1 MQRCTFAQGGDIS
14 DVPTI
19 RKDTRDVELADFEG
33 FDAVIHL
40 AALSNDP
47 LGNLRAGL
55 TDDINHRAS
64 VRIAEL
70 AKKAGVKRFV
80 FASSC
85 SNYGKAGE
93 GMIDETGAL
102 NPVTAYG
109 ESKVSSERDIA
120 RLAGDGFCPVYLRP
134 ATAYGVSPRLR
145 FDIVLNNLVAWA
157 VTTGKIH
164 LKSDGTPWRPIVH
177 IEDISRAFIAALEAP
192 VEAVFNQ
199 AFNVGQTAHNYRSA
213 ISPRS
218 SPTSCPAATIEF
230 ADDAG
235 PDKRSY
241 RVSFEKITHRL
252 PAFKPQWDAQKGAEQ
267 LYKAY
272 RASGVTLEE
281 FEGPRYQRIG
291 HINKL
296 LAERH
301 PRRGPASSRACRGVR
316 RASALGAPL
325 GIKRK
330 SRASALRFCGHATWS
345 SVNFRPTPAQA
356 GTLIIS
362 SSQCLAAEVAVL
374 LGAQPIGQAARRQ
387 LDVAVGE
394 HRILRDVALEPAA
407 FDQAFGQVLL
417 RAHLVD
423 IHGLAVGHV
432 HAVVVE
438 HLAGLQVALGDRA
451 DLDHGAAQRLG
462 DASRGTARR
471 GRSRSAPRSARGGRE

>member
-1 MQRCTFAQGGDIS
+1 MRVLLTGHLGYIGSVMTPMLLKAGHDVVGLDSNLYERCTFAEGGVIS
-14 DVPTI
+14 NVPTVL
-19 RKDTRDVELADFEG
+19 KDTRDVELSDLKG

-64 VRIAEL
+64 VRMAEL
-70 AKKAGVKRFV
+70 AKKAGVRRFL

-93 GMIDETGAL
+93 DMLDETGAL

-109 ESKVSSERDIA
+109 ESKVNSERGLA

-164 LKSDGTPWRPIVH
+164 LKSDGSPWRPIVH

-192 VEAVFNQ
+192 VEAVFDE
-199 AFNVGQTAHNYRSA
+199 AFNVGQTAHNYQIRDLA
-213 ISPRS
+213 RIVAGVVPG
-218 SPTSCPAATIEF
+218 CEVEL
-230 ADDAG
+230 ADGAG
-235 PDKRSY
+235 PDTRSY
-241 RVSFEKITHRL
+241 RVSFEKIRQRL

-272 RASGVTLEE
+272 RASSVTLEE

-296 LAERH
+296 LAEGILGNDLRH
-301 PRRGPASSRACRGVR
+301 RV
-316 RASALGAPL
+316 
-325 GIKRK
+325 
-330 SRASALRFCGHATWS
+330 
-345 SVNFRPTPAQA
+345 
-356 GTLIIS
+356 
-362 SSQCLAAEVAVL
+362 LAEA
-374 LGAQPIGQAARRQ
+374 
-387 LDVAVGE
+387 
-394 HRILRDVALEPAA
+394 
-407 FDQAFGQVLL
+407 
-417 RAHLVD
+417 
-423 IHGLAVGHV
+423 
-432 HAVVVE
+432 
-438 HLAGLQVALGDRA
+438 
-451 DLDHGAAQRLG
+451 
-462 DASRGTARR
+462 
-471 GRSRSAPRSARGGRE
+471 